1 MGYVVTTA
9 PAAEPLTATEAKAHL
24 KVDTSDDDTLITSL
38 ISAARIAVENYLT
51 QKLVTQTITEYFDA
65 FPANGIIEL
74 TFWPVA
80 LITHIKYY
88 DSDGDLQTWDSAN
101 YQADIYGT
109 FGQGPA
115 RIWTAYSV
123 TYPTT
128 RDMLN
133 AVEVRYVAGY
143 GAASA
148 VPELIKSA
156 IRLLLSDMYDE
167 RMNGKSNALNR
178 WQHLLNVGDY
188 KRVL

>member
-1 MGYVVTTA
+1 M
-9 PAAEPLTATEAKAHL
+9 TATEAKAHL

-74 TFWPVA
+74 TFWPVVS
-80 LITHIKYY
+80 ITHIKYY
-88 DSDGDLQTWDSAN
+88 DSDGALQTWDAAN
-101 YQADIYGT
+101 YQTDIYGT

-156 IRLLLSDMYDE
+156 MRLLLSDMYDE
-167 RMNGKSNALNR
+167 RMNGKSNAVNR